1 MTQNAISG
9 ITWEVIV
16 KSLLGRLDIP
26 SREEIDM
33 INRRLDR
40 LEKQILGKSPAS
52 VKEAAAGAGKKAVI
66 ASDVVLDIIARHPV
80 GADFKLIKAETGYN
94 DKKLR
99 NIIFRLDKLDRVQ
112 RVRRGVYKK
121 V

>member
-1 MTQNAISG
+1 MTQNTVSG

-16 KSLLGRLDIP
+16 KSLLARLDIP

-40 LEKQILGKSPAS
+40 LEKQILGKDSPGVAM
-52 VKEAAAGAGKKAVI
+52 AGKRSVI
-66 ASDVVLDIIARHPV
+66 ASDVVLDIIAAYPD
-80 GADFKLIKAETGYN
+80 GADFKKIKAETGYN

-99 NIIFRLDKLDRVQ
+99 NIIFRLDKLGRVE
-112 RVRRGVYKK
+112 RVKRGVYKIA
-121 V
+121 